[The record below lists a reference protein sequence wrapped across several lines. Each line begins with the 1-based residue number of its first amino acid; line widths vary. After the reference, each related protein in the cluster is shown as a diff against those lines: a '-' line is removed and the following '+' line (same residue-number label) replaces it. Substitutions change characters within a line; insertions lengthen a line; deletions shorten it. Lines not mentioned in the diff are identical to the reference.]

1 MWFSNTIFDIKMCFS
16 KRWQNWWSST
26 PLPHDMVV
34 ESRENFRRKEG
45 GGNWVKCHAAV
56 WGADFSV
63 APGERNLPREE
74 LHWDNVWEASA
85 ASERDLQT
93 AVYGHCWWILGIL
106 TMKHLTNNELCGS
119 IHSCVQ
125 CTSEFSVWTSIFSP
139 PARQKKR
146 QNWVISSSPSLLP
159 HPANFKTAKT
169 KTKPETAKCL
179 ILVCYSN
186 GEILQGHRIG
196 LLFHFWCVEMSMQI
210 ASLLFCLFLLRVA
223 SMEKTAV
230 LRCPKCVKCL
240 LHNLRLTFIF

>member
-1 MWFSNTIFDIKMCFS
+1 MWFSNTTFDIKMCFS

-34 ESRENFRRKEG
+34 ESRENFRGKEG

-56 WGADFSV
+56 WGADFSS
-63 APGERNLPREE
+63 PGGEKPAQRGAALGQCLGGKCCVRT
-74 LHWDNVWEASA
+74 WSADCSVWALLVDPGYFNHETSDKQWIMWLYTFMRAMY
-85 ASERDLQT
+85 Q
-93 AVYGHCWWILGIL
+93 WILSL
-106 TMKHLTNNELCGS
+106 NFNFLA
-119 IHSCVQ
+119 
-125 CTSEFSVWTSIFSP
+125 P

-179 ILVCYSN
+179 ILVCCSN

-210 ASLLFCLFLLRVA
+210 ASLLYFVCFSCVLLLWKKQQSSAAQSV
-223 SMEKTAV
+223 
-230 LRCPKCVKCL
+230 
-240 LHNLRLTFIF
+240 